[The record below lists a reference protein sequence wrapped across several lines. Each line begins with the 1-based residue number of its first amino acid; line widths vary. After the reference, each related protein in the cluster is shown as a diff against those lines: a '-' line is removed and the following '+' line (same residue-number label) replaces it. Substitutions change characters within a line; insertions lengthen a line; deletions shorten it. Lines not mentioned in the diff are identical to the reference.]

1 MIFFPPFHL
10 DPDNKC
16 LWKST
21 ATGAMHRLALAPLAF
36 DMLEFLIQNAG
47 RLVTHEGLLTALWPN
62 QWVQPEVIK
71 THVRSIRSVLEDDAR
86 QPRFIET
93 HRSRGYRFIAD
104 IVSGGPDRPV
114 TPAMASAGT
123 VADTVI
129 MSTSGAYVSG
139 RPGLPDRL
147 TLREIAALLEQLPD
161 EQPAAW
167 AMENAHRTDSLT
179 VDALPPCANT
189 FQVARLTVIVQ
200 LLRNDAD
207 GAVHPASGLH

>member
-1 MIFFPPFHL
+1 MISFPPFQL
-10 DPDNKC
+10 DSDNKC

-21 ATGAMHRLALAPLAF
+21 ATGTMHRLTLAPRAF

-104 IVSGGPDRPV
+104 IVSSGPDRLV
-114 TPAMASAGT
+114 APARADTA
-123 VADTVI
+123 ADTVV
-129 MSTSGAYVSG
+129 MSTSGAHV
-139 RPGLPDRL
+139 PGRL
-147 TLREIAALLEQLPD
+147 TLREIAALLEQIPD
-161 EQPAAW
+161 EQPDAW
-167 AMENAHRTDSLT
+167 AREDTYRAHALT
-179 VDALPPCANT
+179 VDGLPPCAHN
-189 FQVARLTVIVQ
+189 FQAARLTVIVTY
-200 LLRNDAD
+200 LRDDAD
-207 GAVHPASGLH
+207 RVVRPASVLH

>member
-1 MIFFPPFHL
+1 MISFPPFQL
-10 DPDNKC
+10 DSDNKC

-21 ATGAMHRLALAPLAF
+21 ATGAMHRLTLAPRAF

-104 IVSGGPDRPV
+104 IVSSGPDPLV
-114 TPAMASAGT
+114 APSP
-123 VADTVI
+123 ADTAV
-129 MSTSGAYVSG
+129 MSTSGAHV
-139 RPGLPDRL
+139 PGRL
-147 TLREIAALLEQLPD
+147 TLREIAALLEQIPD
-161 EQPAAW
+161 EPPAAW
-167 AMENAHRTDSLT
+167 AMEDTHSAGSLT
-179 VDALPPCANT
+179 VGWLPPRTYNLPT
-189 FQVARLTVIVQ
+189 ARLTVIVRF
-200 LLRNDAD
+200 LRDDAD
-207 GAVHPASGLH
+207 MVVRPASVLH